1 MVQNYQASDH
11 DHWPVF
17 ISGKGG
23 DNYVDNQIIQE
34 TVDKILSVLPNQ
46 AGQLARLV
54 RLMQFACDPTITVIG
69 KYNHGKS
76 RLLNELIGTDIF
88 SVADKRETIQLAE
101 HKQDQVRWL
110 DAPGLDADVAAVD
123 DRHAFEAVWT
133 QADIRLFVHSV
144 REGELDATEHHL
156 LQQLIEDA
164 NHSRRQTILV
174 LTQIDQIPDQTIL
187 TQIETSIAQQ
197 VPKLDIWAVSAT
209 RHRQGIE
216 NGKTLLIEK
225 SGIGALRHTLEQ
237 ALAQVPS
244 ARAYEKNRLLSGLHH
259 QLNQLLLDQKRV
271 LQQLQQTQQQQLH
284 DFDTG
289 LINILDKIRVDLEP
303 IVNIDGQDQALNPD
317 SFATMFKNTAA
328 KQQRAKVQ
336 IAYSRACIEINS
348 HLIRH
353 GVVGLPAEQQTTIK
367 SIDTVIVAVFGIS
380 VKFRDQLRAL
390 FYTDIER
397 QRLQR
402 ELRFYFEKS
411 AGRVALAAKIEQTMR
426 QQGCVQNAMMALQ
439 QMESAA

>member
-1 MVQNYQASDH
+1 M
-11 DHWPVF
+11 
-17 ISGKGG
+17 
-23 DNYVDNQIIQE
+23 DNQIIQE

-164 NHSRRQTILV
+164 DHSRRQTILV

-187 TQIETSIAQQ
+187 TQIKTSIAQQ

-244 ARAYEKNRLLSGLHH
+244 ARTYEKNRLLSDLHH
-259 QLNQLLLDQKRV
+259 QLKQLLLDQKHV

-317 SFATMFKNTAA
+317 SFATMFKNNSSQAA
-328 KQQRAKVQ
+328 TCQSADCLLTCL
-336 IAYSRACIEINS
+336 Y
-348 HLIRH
+348 
-353 GVVGLPAEQQTTIK
+353 
-367 SIDTVIVAVFGIS
+367 
-380 VKFRDQLRAL
+380 RDQ
-390 FYTDIER
+390 
-397 QRLQR
+397 
-402 ELRFYFEKS
+402 
-411 AGRVALAAKIEQTMR
+411 
-426 QQGCVQNAMMALQ
+426 
-439 QMESAA
+439 